1 MNKMAVSDPLNEKP
15 KPPLKWAGGKRWLVP
30 HLLPIWEK
38 YSDRKLVEP
47 FAGGLAV
54 TLGLVPK
61 KAWVNDINPHV
72 INFYN
77 HLKKGLEINLKMEN
91 SETTFYKHR
100 DAFNKLLREH
110 KETSREAAELFYY
123 LNRSDFNGLCRFN
136 KSGEF
141 NVPFG
146 KYKNIN
152 YMRDFSEYK
161 KAFKNWKFTSMDFE
175 KMKLEPDDF
184 VYADPPYDVP
194 FTQYSAGGFSWEDQ
208 VRTAEWLA
216 KHTGPVVLSNQATP
230 RILKLYKKLGFKV
243 KTLEAPR
250 MINCNGNRDKALEVL
265 ATRNI

>member
-1 MNKMAVSDPLNEKP
+1 MTTVSNSNGKP

-30 HLLPIWEK
+30 HLIPIWEK
-38 YSDRKLVEP
+38 YNDRRLVEP

-54 TLGLVPK
+54 TLGLSPK

-77 HLKKGLEINLKMEN
+77 HLKKGLEVDLKMEN
-91 SETTFYKHR
+91 SDKVFYKHR
-100 DAFNKLLREH
+100 DAFNQLLRNG
-110 KETSREAAELFYY
+110 KETGREAAEFFYY
-123 LNRSDFNGLCRFN
+123 LNRTDFNGLCRFN

-152 YMRDFSEYK
+152 YARNFSEYK
-161 KAFKNWKFTSMDFE
+161 KAFKSWKFTCMDFE
-175 KMKLEPDDF
+175 KIELESDDF
-184 VYADPPYDVP
+184 VYADPPYDVQ

-216 KHTGPVVLSNQATP
+216 KHKGPVVLSNQATP
-230 RILKLYKKLGFKV
+230 RIIKLYKGLGFKV
-243 KTLEAPR
+243 HTLEAPR
-250 MINCNGNRDKALEVL
+250 MISCNGNRDKALEVL

>member
-1 MNKMAVSDPLNEKP
+1 MNKMAVSDTLNEKQ

-30 HLLPIWEK
+30 HLLSTWEK

-54 TLGLVPK
+54 TLGLSPK
-61 KAWVNDINPHV
+61 KAWINDINPHV

-77 HLKKGLEINLKMEN
+77 HLKKGLEIDLKMEN
-91 SETTFYKHR
+91 SETTFYKYR
-100 DAFNKLLREH
+100 DTFNKLLREH
-110 KETSREAAELFYY
+110 KEASQEAAELFYY

-152 YMRDFSEYK
+152 YTRDFSEYK
-161 KAFKNWKFTSMDFE
+161 RAFKNWKFTSTDFE
-175 KMKLEPDDF
+175 KIKLEPDDF

-216 KHTGPVVLSNQATP
+216 KHKGPVVLSNQATP
-230 RILKLYKKLGFKV
+230 RVLKLYKKLGFKV
-243 KTLEAPR
+243 TTLEAPR